1 MRTVNYCESGE
12 GSTGVN
18 YILASL
24 GAPAAKGEESLVK
37 RAEKLRIPS
46 ADYDRLTG
54 KAKFIATTAR
64 FKDVIKTFD
73 TPEDELPAGF
83 RVETTLESDG
93 LLRVDLVR
101 DISYDKN
108 GEKRPT
114 RVIFSA
120 DSANPYE
127 IAPIAPLLG
136 NLTCNPGI
144 VYDLFL
150 NNPEANVGGIFKTR
164 EEVMKEI
171 GRVLGPGCD
180 ISVELNNPFEK
191 DFSKILEECEEFREL
206 LSEYRLVIKVPHT
219 GPVTAENV
227 SQLMSGSKRLDT
239 RYDKCGSEAAFM
251 SHNLA
256 LRLREYGYRVNYTL
270 MFEPYQAALAM
281 QAKPYFINSFIRQRL
296 KQSDTFKRLTT
307 AYDATKDERYLVE
320 LRQYMLENDYLSAGE
335 EDTSLGWCYKKAAD
349 VIKYR
354 RFNNEFGCDGLDSV
368 RHNLRLLRQSNLRDT
383 RLILCSMEGDNN
395 YPDIDRLM
403 VDPEY
408 QDVVDRV
415 VVTAEPGYLARFTST
430 NQVVSYQRRFMN
442 AVNNDPNVGKK
453 GQYENCDR
461 MRSER

>member
-1 MRTVNYCESGE
+1 MQTVNYCEFGE
-12 GSTGVN
+12 GSAGVN
-18 YILASL
+18 YTL
-24 GAPAAKGEESLVK
+24 GSIGAEAARGEEELIK
-37 RAEKLRIPS
+37 RVDKLRVS
-46 ADYDRLTG
+46 SSDFNRLNG
-54 KAKFIATTAR
+54 KTKYIVTTER
-64 FKDVIKTFD
+64 FKDVIKTFN
-73 TPEDELPAGF
+73 TPKGELPAGF
-83 RVETTLESDG
+83 RVETTLENG
-93 LLRVDLVR
+93 GVLFADLVR

-108 GEKRPT
+108 GVKRPT
-114 RVIFSA
+114 RIVFSA

-150 NNPEANVGGIFKTR
+150 NNPEANLGGLFKTR

-191 DFSKILEECEEFREL
+191 DFSKIIEECEEFKEL
-206 LSEYRLVIKVPHT
+206 LSEYRLVVKVPHS

-227 SQLMSGSKRLDT
+227 SQLMSGNKRLDT
-239 RYDKCGSEAAFM
+239 RYDKCSCEDAFM

-256 LRLREYGYRVNYTL
+256 LRLREHGYRVNYTL
-270 MFEPYQAALAM
+270 MFEPYQTALAM
-281 QAKPYFINSFIRQRL
+281 QAKPYFINSFIRHRL
-296 KQSDTFKRLTT
+296 KQSQAFKHLTD
-307 AYDATKDERYLVE
+307 AYDATGDERYLKE

-335 EDTSLGWCYKKAAD
+335 ENADLNWCYKKAKE
-349 VIKYR
+349 IISYR
-354 RFNNEFGCDGLDSV
+354 RYNEAFGCDGLDSV

-408 QDVVDRV
+408 QDVIDRV
-415 VVTAEPGYLARFTST
+415 VITAEPGYLARFTST

-442 AVNNDPNVGKK
+442 AVNNDPTVGKK
-453 GQYENCDR
+453 GQHENCNR
-461 MRSER
+461 QRSER